1 MVQQTY
7 AAYAEE
13 GGCLTLRMTEE
24 AVLRHR
30 QRIGAAKTGESAVE
44 RAVEPVRGPRV
55 IGRNRWEQAYAAVL
69 DLRHKA
75 GEFRE
80 WGYERIKFRLP
91 GDVFYTPDYDILRWD
106 GFVEI
111 HELKGMARRAGM
123 DKLRAAIELYGGFH
137 WYLVRGENVPIRM
150 LSPKDVPSR

>member
-1 MVQQTY
+1 
-7 AAYAEE
+7 
-13 GGCLTLRMTEE
+13 MTPEQV
-24 AVLRHR
+24 ARHR
-30 QRIGAAKTGESAVE
+30 QRIGADDCMAEAGQPAE